1 MMQIKTLALIGI
13 AMIAL
18 PQPAAA
24 DGAFGGF
31 YGGAAL
37 GYGFNGTSTIPDGGS
52 VYDFDI
58 KGNQIS
64 LIGGYNVQAG
74 SFVFGVEGDA
84 NFGKIKD
91 RQTVTIGPFRYDGTA
106 ASETF
111 YSVRARIGF
120 TPIEDLLLFATA
132 GPAWGSL
139 ATSTILTAP
148 TVLGPLS
155 PFDAV
160 NAKKDVTGVV
170 LGVGCDY
177 KFGETARFRLDYTE
191 LTFNDVRFVQRNP
204 GGPSSTFSTDNSASF
219 VRSGLTFSF

>member
-1 MMQIKTLALIGI
+1 MMHMKTLALIGI

-18 PQPAAA
+18 PQPATA
-24 DGAFGGF
+24 DSAFGGF
-31 YGGAAL
+31 YGGVGL

-74 SFVFGVEGDA
+74 GFVFGIEGDA

-91 RQTVTIGPFRYDGTA
+91 SQTVTLGPFRYDGKA
-106 ASETF
+106 ASETY
-111 YSVRARIGF
+111 YSLRARVGF

-132 GPAWGSL
+132 GPAWGRLS
-139 ATSTILTAP
+139 TSTILTAP
-148 TVLGPLS
+148 SVLGPLS

-170 LGVGCDY
+170 LGVGGDY
-177 KFGETARFRLDYTE
+177 KFGETAMFRLEYSE
-191 LTFNDVRFVQRNP
+191 LSYDDVRFVQRNP
-204 GGPSSTFSTDNSASF
+204 GAPSSTFSTNNAASF
-219 VRSGLTFSF
+219 VRSGVTFKF